1 MNSWFTYLKK
11 GLSRHRPVDRMVDQ
25 ENPKS
30 WRDNLA
36 NLMVFFN
43 RHWRLGALGAFLL
56 LFTSLLT
63 FPQPLVTK
71 YLIDNVILA
80 RRLDRLLWVVVLL
93 AGLKIFSILSGMLQ
107 SYIFTRYEQQIML
120 EIQEALFE
128 RTLHFP
134 KNFFDDKETGYI
146 MSRLTS
152 DVQGLRWFFSSTIV
166 NIISNILRFMGGVV
180 LLFYLEW
187 RLALISLVVLPGLIL
202 LVRYFT
208 GKLRI
213 LSHSGMEQLAKV
225 ARYMQE
231 SLASSTLIKA
241 FASEKRTVGR
251 MSEEWKAVQQVS
263 LEQSVVSQFAN
274 LTIGIMPDLARAI
287 VFVAGA
293 YWVIIGIWTL
303 GSLQAFQS
311 YLGYVFG
318 PALFLATANL
328 QFQNALVAL
337 ERISVLFDILPE
349 ENLGIGI
356 NISKLR
362 GEIEFKNVSFSYET
376 REQVLINL
384 SFHISPGE
392 YVAIVG
398 PSGVGKTTLISL
410 LLRFYKPTQ
419 GDIWFDGISASE
431 YELSSLRY
439 RIGYVSQSTT
449 LLSGTII
456 ENLRYGDPEASM
468 DQVIRSTKVAGIHDF
483 ISNLQE
489 GYESPV
495 GERGVNLS
503 QGQKQRLALARALI
517 KDPDILI
524 LDEPTASL
532 DSLTEKSIM
541 EELPILIKGKTIF
554 IVAHHTATVQEA
566 NRILVLN
573 EKRLVGMGTHHELLK
588 NNEYYRMLVGGG

>member
-1 MNSWFTYLKK
+1 MNSWFTYLKR
-11 GLSRHRPVDRMVDQ
+11 GLSRHRPIDRMVDQ

-36 NLMVFFN
+36 NLMVFFK
-43 RHWRLGALGAFLL
+43 RHWRMGTLGAFLL

-166 NIISNILRFMGGVV
+166 NIISNILRFIGGVV

-263 LEQSVVSQFAN
+263 LEQSVVSQVAN
-274 LTIGIMPDLARAI
+274 LAIGIMPDLARAI

-293 YWVIIGIWTL
+293 YWVIIGVWTL

-328 QFQNALVAL
+328 QFQNALVSL

-356 NISKLR
+356 NISKLK
-362 GEIEFKNVSFSYET
+362 GEIEFKNVSFSYDT

-384 SFHISPGE
+384 SFHILPGE

-419 GDIWFDGISASE
+419 GDIWFDGRSASE

-439 RIGYVSQSTT
+439 RIGYVSQSAT

-456 ENLRYGDPEASM
+456 ENLRYGNPEASM
-468 DQVIRSTKVAGIHDF
+468 DQVIRATKVAGIHDF

-503 QGQKQRLALARALI
+503 EGQKQRLALARALI
-517 KDPDILI
+517 KDPDVLI

-532 DSLTEKSIM
+532 DSLTENSIM

-554 IVAHHTATVQEA
+554 VVAHHTATVQDA

>member
-1 MNSWFTYLKK
+1 MNSWLEYLKK

-25 ENPKS
+25 ENTKS

-36 NLMVFFN
+36 NLKVFFI
-43 RHWRLGALGAFLL
+43 RHWRMGSLGAFLI
-56 LFTSLLT
+56 LFTSILS

-80 RRLDRLLWVVVLL
+80 QRLDRLLWVVILL
-93 AGLKIFSILSGMLQ
+93 AVLKIFSMLSGMLQ
-107 SYIFTRYEQQIML
+107 SYILTRYEQQIML
-120 EIQEALFE
+120 EIQESLFE

-134 KNFFDDKETGYI
+134 KDFFDEKETGYI

-152 DVQGLRWFFSSTIV
+152 DVQGLRWFFSGTIV
-166 NIISNILRFMGGVV
+166 SIISNIFRFMGGV
-180 LLFYLEW
+180 LILFYLEW
-187 RLALISLVVLPGLIL
+187 RLALISLVILPGLIL

-213 LSHSGMEQLAKV
+213 LSHSGMEQFARV

-231 SLASSTLIKA
+231 SLASTTLIKA

-251 MSEEWKAVQQVS
+251 MSDEWKAVQQVS
-263 LEQSVVSQFAN
+263 LEQSVVSQVAN
-274 LTIGIMPDLARAI
+274 LAIGIMPDLVRAI
-287 VFVAGA
+287 VFIVGA
-293 YWVIIGIWTL
+293 YWVIKGVWTL

-356 NISKLR
+356 NINKLT
-362 GEIEFKNVSFSYET
+362 GEIEFKNVSFSYDN
-376 REQVLINL
+376 REHVFINL
-384 SFHISPGE
+384 SFHIVPGE

-419 GDIWFDGISASE
+419 GDIWFDGRSASE
-431 YELSSLRY
+431 YELSSLRH
-439 RIGYVSQSTT
+439 RIGYVSQSTI
-449 LLSGTII
+449 LLSGTIL
-456 ENLRYGDPEASM
+456 ENLRYGYPEASM
-468 DQVIRSTKVAGIHDF
+468 DQVIRASKVAGIHDF
-483 ISNLQE
+483 ISNLHE

-503 QGQKQRLALARALI
+503 EGQKQRLALARALI
-517 KDPDILI
+517 KEPDILI

-532 DSLTEKSIM
+532 DSITEKSIM

-554 IVAHHTATVQEA
+554 VVAHHAATVQYA

-573 EKRLVGMGTHHELLK
+573 EKRLVGMGTHHELLE

>member
-1 MNSWFTYLKK
+1 MNSWLEYLKK

-25 ENPKS
+25 ENTKS

-36 NLMVFFN
+36 NLKVFFI
-43 RHWRLGALGAFLL
+43 RHWRMGSLGAFLI
-56 LFTSLLT
+56 LFTSILS

-80 RRLDRLLWVVVLL
+80 QRLDRLLWVVILL
-93 AGLKIFSILSGMLQ
+93 AVLKIFSILSGMLQ
-107 SYIFTRYEQQIML
+107 SYILTRYEQQIML

-134 KNFFDDKETGYI
+134 KDFFDEKETGYI

-152 DVQGLRWFFSSTIV
+152 DVQGLRWFFSGTIV
-166 NIISNILRFMGGVV
+166 SIISNIFRFMGGV
-180 LLFYLEW
+180 LILFYLEW
-187 RLALISLVVLPGLIL
+187 RLALISLVILPGLIL
-202 LVRYFT
+202 LVRFFT

-213 LSHSGMEQLAKV
+213 LSHSGMEQFARV

-231 SLASSTLIKA
+231 SLASTTLIKA

-251 MSEEWKAVQQVS
+251 MSDEWKAVQQVS
-263 LEQSVVSQFAN
+263 LEQSVVSQVAN
-274 LTIGIMPDLARAI
+274 LAIGIMPDLVRAI
-287 VFVAGA
+287 VFIVGA
-293 YWVIIGIWTL
+293 YWVIKGVWTL

-356 NISKLR
+356 NINKLT
-362 GEIEFKNVSFSYET
+362 GEIEFKNVSFSYDN
-376 REQVLINL
+376 REHVFINL
-384 SFHISPGE
+384 SFHIVPGE

-419 GDIWFDGISASE
+419 GDIWFDGRSASE
-431 YELSSLRY
+431 YELSSLRH
-439 RIGYVSQSTT
+439 RIGYVSQSTI
-449 LLSGTII
+449 LLSGTIL
-456 ENLRYGDPEASM
+456 ENLRYGYPEASM
-468 DQVIRSTKVAGIHDF
+468 DQVIRASKVAGIHDF
-483 ISNLQE
+483 ISNLHE

-503 QGQKQRLALARALI
+503 EGQKQRLALARALI
-517 KDPDILI
+517 KEPDILI

-532 DSLTEKSIM
+532 DSITEKSIM

-554 IVAHHTATVQEA
+554 VVAHHAATVQYA

-573 EKRLVGMGTHHELLK
+573 EKRLVGMGTHHELLE

>member
-1 MNSWFTYLKK
+1 MNSWFEYLRK
-11 GLSRHRPVDRMVDQ
+11 GLSRNRPVDRMVDQ
-25 ENPKS
+25 VNPKS

-36 NLMVFFN
+36 NLKVFFI
-43 RHWRLGALGAFLL
+43 RHWRMGVLGAFLI
-56 LFTSLLT
+56 LFTSVLS

-80 RRLDRLLWVVVLL
+80 RRLDRLLWVVILL
-93 AGLKIFSILSGMLQ
+93 AVLKILSMLSGMLQ
-107 SYIFTRYEQQIML
+107 SYILTRYEQQIML
-120 EIQEALFE
+120 EIQESLFE

-134 KNFFDDKETGYI
+134 KEFFDEKETGYI

-152 DVQGLRWFFSSTIV
+152 DVQGLRWFFSGTIV
-166 NIISNILRFMGGVV
+166 SIISSIFRFMGGV
-180 LLFYLEW
+180 LILFYLEW

-213 LSHSGMEQLAKV
+213 LSHSGMEQFARV

-231 SLASSTLIKA
+231 SLASTTLIKA

-251 MSEEWKAVQQVS
+251 MSDEWKAVQQVS
-263 LEQSVVSQFAN
+263 LEQSVVSQVAN
-274 LTIGIMPDLARAI
+274 MAIGIMPDLARAI

-293 YWVIIGIWTL
+293 YWVIKGIWTL

-349 ENLGIGI
+349 ENLGVGI
-356 NISKLR
+356 NINKLI
-362 GEIEFKNVSFSYET
+362 GDIEFKNVSFSYDT
-376 REQVLINL
+376 RDYVFINL
-384 SFHISPGE
+384 SFHILPGE

-419 GDIWFDGISASE
+419 GDIWFDGRSASE
-431 YELSSLRY
+431 YELRSLRH
-439 RIGYVSQSTT
+439 RIGYVSQSAT
-449 LLSGTII
+449 LLSGTIL
-456 ENLRYGDPEASM
+456 ENLRYGYPEASM
-468 DQVIRSTKVAGIHDF
+468 DQVIRATKVAGIHDF
-483 ISNLQE
+483 ISNLHE

-503 QGQKQRLALARALI
+503 EGQKQRFALARALI
-517 KDPDILI
+517 KEPDILI

-532 DSLTEKSIM
+532 DSLTEKSIL
-541 EELPILIKGKTIF
+541 EELSILIKGKTIF
-554 IVAHHTATVQEA
+554 VVAHHAATVQYA
-566 NRILVLN
+566 SRILVLN
-573 EKRLVGMGTHHELLK
+573 EKRLVGMGTHHELLE